1 MNSLRFKKLSDKAIT
16 PSRGRA
22 TDAGFD
28 LYLTRY
34 VGKTGE
40 YFSCTNWK
48 YGTDIAVEI
57 PQGFVGLLLPRSS
70 MAKQP
75 FNLSNCVGVI
85 DSSYRG
91 EVFVVLRSWS
101 HYQPYEEKSL
111 PVKAVQ
117 LVLVAQ
123 PEFELEEVSEL
134 SETDRGEGGFGS
146 TGN

>member
-1 MNSLRFKKLSDKAIT
+1 MNTLRFKKLSEKAVT
-16 PSRGRA
+16 PIRVRT

-34 VGKTGE
+34 VSKEE

-48 YGTDIAVEI
+48 YGTDIAIEI
-57 PQGFVGLLLPRSS
+57 PRGFVGLLFPRSS

-75 FNLSNCVGVI
+75 FTLSNCVGVI

-101 HYQPYEEKSL
+101 HHQPYEEKSL